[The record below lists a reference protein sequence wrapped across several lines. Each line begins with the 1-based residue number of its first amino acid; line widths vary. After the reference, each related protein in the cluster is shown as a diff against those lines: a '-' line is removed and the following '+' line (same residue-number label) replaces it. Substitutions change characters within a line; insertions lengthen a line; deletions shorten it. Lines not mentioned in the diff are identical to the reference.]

1 MTILKSLMC
10 KNGQDIHVRSF
21 LHGFA
26 SPSMRYFDIFRYI
39 SVVSQYLV
47 TNLISNNIYVLK
59 ILKSSTG
66 IVSKK

>member
-1 MTILKSLMC
+1 MDL
-10 KNGQDIHVRSF
+10 
-21 LHGFA
+21 
-26 SPSMRYFDIFRYI
+26 PSHQWDWSFRYI

-59 ILKSSTG
+59 ILKSSTHSG